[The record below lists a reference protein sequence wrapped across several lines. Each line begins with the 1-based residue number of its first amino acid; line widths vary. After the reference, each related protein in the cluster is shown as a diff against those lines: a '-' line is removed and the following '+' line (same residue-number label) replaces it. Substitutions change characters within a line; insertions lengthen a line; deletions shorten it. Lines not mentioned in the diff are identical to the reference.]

1 MLVAAL
7 RIWDYHGVSLE
18 IELKFR
24 IPTDRLAALRRAVA
38 TRTAQ
43 VQLLAAVYFDTADD
57 ALAQARMA
65 LRLRC
70 EGGQWVQTLKAEGA
84 NPMQRLEHNVLRDA
98 ADGGRPTLDLSLHD
112 SHEAGALLAR
122 ALAGAASLVERYA
135 TVVQRTRRVLRL
147 SGASIEIALD
157 EGRITAGAA
166 PSEIR
171 EIAFCEIE
179 FELLRGEP
187 RDLLAL
193 AARWVARFDLV
204 LDLRSKS
211 ERGQMLAQGQT
222 FSAPTRARSLQWPPR
237 ASAGQVLWA
246 MLANPLGQLLAN
258 ASQLADPAGGTPE
271 HLHQLRVGLR
281 RLRAVIKVYADLSP
295 PELVALAPAL
305 AALFGKL
312 GAARDL
318 DAMAESL
325 WPALRAAGAPL
336 VELPS
341 DPSAGVDIAALLGA
355 QSTQRLW
362 LDLLGFCQ
370 PDPDLPDA
378 VGLKRRELRRLLAEP
393 LRALQRQVWRDAD
406 RFDRL
411 DDEARHRLRRRI
423 KRLRYAAEL
432 GAGLWP
438 VKTSARFLRGLQ
450 QAQTPL
456 GEFNDLVVAQAC
468 YLGLAQSDP
477 RAWFAVGWLSA
488 RRPALEAD
496 CALMLARLA
505 GRRSMLD

>member
-1 MLVAAL
+1 
-7 RIWDYHGVSLE
+7 VSLE

-24 IPTDRLAALRRAVA
+24 IPTDRLAALRRAGA

-222 FSAPTRARSLQWPPR
+222 FSAPTRARSLQWPAPGPGGPGQSTLSINAEVGLTTSKDILQAVAR
-237 ASAGQVLWA
+237 GDGPEQIFVTLGYAGWGAGQIESELAQNAWLTVPADRDVLFALPCEERVPAA
-246 MLANPLGQLLAN
+246 M
-258 ASQLADPAGGTPE
+258 
-271 HLHQLRVGLR
+271 H
-281 RLRAVIKVYADLSP
+281 
-295 PELVALAPAL
+295 
-305 AALFGKL
+305 
-312 GAARDL
+312 
-318 DAMAESL
+318 
-325 WPALRAAGAPL
+325 
-336 VELPS
+336 
-341 DPSAGVDIAALLGA
+341 LLGIDFA
-355 QSTQRLW
+355 SLS
-362 LDLLGFCQ
+362 
-370 PDPDLPDA
+370 
-378 VGLKRRELRRLLAEP
+378 
-393 LRALQRQVWRDAD
+393 
-406 RFDRL
+406 
-411 DDEARHRLRRRI
+411 DEAGH
-423 KRLRYAAEL
+423 A
-432 GAGLWP
+432 
-438 VKTSARFLRGLQ
+438 
-450 QAQTPL
+450 
-456 GEFNDLVVAQAC
+456 
-468 YLGLAQSDP
+468 
-477 RAWFAVGWLSA
+477 
-488 RRPALEAD
+488 
-496 CALMLARLA
+496 
-505 GRRSMLD
+505 

>member
-1 MLVAAL
+1 
-7 RIWDYHGVSLE
+7 
-18 IELKFR
+18 
-24 IPTDRLAALRRAVA
+24 
-38 TRTAQ
+38 
-43 VQLLAAVYFDTADD
+43 
-57 ALAQARMA
+57 
-65 LRLRC
+65 
-70 EGGQWVQTLKAEGA
+70 
-84 NPMQRLEHNVLRDA
+84 
-98 ADGGRPTLDLSLHD
+98 
-112 SHEAGALLAR
+112 
-122 ALAGAASLVERYA
+122 
-135 TVVQRTRRVLRL
+135 
-147 SGASIEIALD
+147 
-157 EGRITAGAA
+157 
-166 PSEIR
+166 
-171 EIAFCEIE
+171 
-179 FELLRGEP
+179 
-187 RDLLAL
+187 
-193 AARWVARFDLV
+193 
-204 LDLRSKS
+204 
-211 ERGQMLAQGQT
+211 
-222 FSAPTRARSLQWPPR
+222 
-237 ASAGQVLWA
+237 

-281 RLRAVIKVYADLSP
+281 RLRALIKVYADLSP

-325 WPALRAAGAPL
+325 WPALRAASAPL

-341 DPSAGVDIAALLGA
+341 EVSAGVDIAALLGE

-370 PDPDLPDA
+370 PASGAPDPA
-378 VGLKRRELRRLLAEP
+378 GLKPRQLRRLLAEP
-393 LRALQRQVWRDAD
+393 LRALQRQVRRDAD

-432 GAGLWP
+432 GASLWP
-438 VKTSARFLRGLQ
+438 VKTSARFMRGLQ
-450 QAQTPL
+450 KAQTPL
-456 GEFNDLVVAQAC
+456 GEFNDLVVAQTC
-468 YLGLAQSDP
+468 YLALAQSDP

-496 CALMLARLA
+496 CALALARLA